1 MPPPAL
7 RTTIAIALALVTII
21 QLWQQHAHVEQRH
34 RHQFSRDRPR
44 TQPKPAAQDA
54 APAATLELVCA
65 GSGDRGRSLYCQA
78 GGEARCG
85 ADATVPLHLRAW
97 ERSDGT
103 LTIDGGD
110 GERKRLAVR
119 EDGRLV
125 CVDGGEDR
133 WKFLRRGG
141 HRAGLVH
148 ETRGRVRVFDDL
160 DFEGQQGVLI
170 ARTRHKPRAPFQPK
184 RLDAAHVARSRAE
197 ASVAAAEE
205 ARYDNEQRLELKRRF
220 APTKERR
227 VIAMALYGNDP
238 KYVEGCIE
246 NARLVEA
253 YFPTWRLRVYAD
265 QSTVP
270 SEKLRELEALK
281 AEIHLDDWSA
291 EGASHGMFRRF
302 FVADDVSVDRFIIR
316 DSDSRLN
323 ARDAFAVADWVE
335 SDYEVHTVRDHPNHQ
350 RLLNGGMWGAT
361 RRAQIHGKVEMLA
374 RQYFDHDA
382 YGADLDFLAA
392 DIAPLVEREVLAH
405 DSYSCE
411 LFAGS
416 RPFPTKR
423 PADFQHVGQV
433 FDARGRTRGDDID
446 SFTRGVAVPPACRA
460 NPEWTY
466 G

>member
-1 MPPPAL
+1 M
-7 RTTIAIALALVTII
+7 I
-21 QLWQQHAHVEQRH
+21 
-34 RHQFSRDRPR
+34 S
-44 TQPKPAAQDA
+44 TQ
-54 APAATLELVCA
+54 
-65 GSGDRGRSLYCQA
+65 
-78 GGEARCG
+78 
-85 ADATVPLHLRAW
+85 
-97 ERSDGT
+97 
-103 LTIDGGD
+103 
-110 GERKRLAVR
+110 
-119 EDGRLV
+119 
-125 CVDGGEDR
+125 
-133 WKFLRRGG
+133 
-141 HRAGLVH
+141 
-148 ETRGRVRVFDDL
+148 
-160 DFEGQQGVLI
+160 
-170 ARTRHKPRAPFQPK
+170 
-184 RLDAAHVARSRAE
+184 
-197 ASVAAAEE
+197 VAAEEE
-205 ARYDNEQRLELKRRF
+205 ARYDNEQRLELKKRF

-227 VIAMALYGNDP
+227 VIAMALYGADP
-238 KYVEGCIE
+238 KYVEGCIA
-246 NARLVEA
+246 NAKLVEA

-265 QSTVP
+265 SSSVP

-302 FVADDVSVDRFIIR
+302 FVADDVNVDRFIIR

-361 RRAQIHGKVEMLA
+361 RRSQIHGKVEMLA

-392 DIAPLVEREVLAH
+392 DVAPLVEREVLAH

>member
-1 MPPPAL
+1 M
-7 RTTIAIALALVTII
+7 
-21 QLWQQHAHVEQRH
+21 
-34 RHQFSRDRPR
+34 
-44 TQPKPAAQDA
+44 
-54 APAATLELVCA
+54 
-65 GSGDRGRSLYCQA
+65 
-78 GGEARCG
+78 
-85 ADATVPLHLRAW
+85 AW
-97 ERSDGT
+97 RMT
-103 LTIDGGD
+103 
-110 GERKRLAVR
+110 
-119 EDGRLV
+119 
-125 CVDGGEDR
+125 
-133 WKFLRRGG
+133 
-141 HRAGLVH
+141 
-148 ETRGRVRVFDDL
+148 
-160 DFEGQQGVLI
+160 
-170 ARTRHKPRAPFQPK
+170 RTRRKTLISTQ
-184 RLDAAHVARSRAE
+184 V
-197 ASVAAAEE
+197 AAEE
-205 ARYDNEQRLELKRRF
+205 EEKYDAEQRLELKRRF

-227 VIAMALYGNDP
+227 VIAMALYGSDP
-238 KYVEGCIE
+238 KYVEGCIA
-246 NARLVEA
+246 NAKLVEA

-265 QSTVP
+265 SSSVP

-335 SDYEVHTVRDHPNHQ
+335 SDYAVHTVRDHPNHQ

-361 RRAQIHGKVEMLA
+361 RHSKIAGRVEALA

-392 DIAPLVEREVLAH
+392 DVAPLVEREVLAH

-446 SFTRGVAVPPACRA
+446 SSHCDIIAAKYPGFHFLPRWPMAMKPFYIHHVPGENGSTGEQLSRGFDLNYGRDEMTSGGQREHNVDILEENLRSKGLNPEDFAFYTDGFRFGAPPHAGWGLGVARLLMVLTGSRNVRETVLFPRDRHRVTP
-460 NPEWTY
+460 
-466 G
+466 